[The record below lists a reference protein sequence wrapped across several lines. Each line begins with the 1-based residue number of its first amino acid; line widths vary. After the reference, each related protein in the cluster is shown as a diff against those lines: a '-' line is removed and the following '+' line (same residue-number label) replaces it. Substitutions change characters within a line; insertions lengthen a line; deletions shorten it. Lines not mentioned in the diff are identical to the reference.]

1 MAVIMTGTDYRGRVL
16 DDNTVR
22 LAVTMKGQNAQLVVF
37 EQDKPLRNI
46 IMRLCEDWSLSNHAE
61 YSLQYQDAFIY
72 VTEKNRHELKKGTI
86 LKLTDSPHKAA
97 LDLFNTLRSSDQE
110 ERHQA
115 LKKLTIASSDVAF
128 ATEFIAKKGSGLL
141 LGLVEGGEERGESL
155 GCALSAFLEL
165 MDHSIVSWDL
175 LTAVFVKRVANCAKE
190 SPDPKESSLAPKSM
204 DPVVIKNAEDAAIA
218 KKVINDVIT
227 HKSLSLLEA
236 IVNNC
241 PDLYSTV
248 ADEITFKD
256 IIPHL
261 NTGSQEIKTSC
272 IALINALC
280 LHAPEDNKKAF
291 FDDAL
296 ASKEVRVAILEVVQK
311 NPTGSDMLHQLY
323 VFQQLNFN
331 LLERKMN
338 TKLSANSE
346 NFSKYKECLMD
357 LRRIAFSNETESKKA
372 NYTADYR
379 KLGFQDC
386 ANPSQDFTQSPPG
399 VLALECMHY
408 IATQHRPDYTRH
420 VLENSS
426 RGLEHECPFGRTGIA
441 LTRICCEILNVGEM
455 PDETSQDFYPL
466 FFACDNAFFEF
477 FCICVHRLNK
487 TWKEMRATLQDF
499 DKVMDVVKEQI
510 ERALNEKQFSMI
522 KFRTRLGQLSYNE
535 ILRLR
540 NVERSKKEEWDSQ
553 APPVVALREKIKPEI
568 LDVIKRQRLNF
579 LKEGMQF
586 PKIARGRS
594 TGKFW
599 YCRLSPNNKV
609 LQYGDTED
617 GVVPSI
623 DDPLQNKILVA
634 DIQTLN
640 VGKECYFAKELKNR
654 RGTTVNTCCSIIYDP
669 DNSLDFF
676 FINQPSFDLW
686 IDGINTLIGKEMTSH
701 QTQTDLETLLT
712 MEMKLRLLD
721 TTNITIPTEQPII
734 PPPPSNLNFHFRFE

>member
-1 MAVIMTGTDYRGRVL
+1 MAMIMTGTDYRGRVL

-37 EQDKPLRNI
+37 EQDKPLRSI
-46 IMRLCEDWSLSNHAE
+46 ITMLCQDWSLSNHQD

-86 LKLTDSPHKAA
+86 LKLTDSPQKAA
-97 LDLFNTLRSSDQE
+97 SAIFNQLRLSDQE

-115 LKKLTIASSDVAF
+115 LKKLTLAASDFAF

-155 GCALSAFLEL
+155 GCALSSFLEL
-165 MDHSIVSWDL
+165 MDHGIVSWDL
-175 LTAVFVKRVANCAKE
+175 ITAVFVKRVAGCVKE
-190 SPDPKESSLAPKSM
+190 SPAPKEGTLNPKASI
-204 DPVVIKNAEDAAIA
+204 DPVAIKKAEDAAIA
-218 KKVINDVIT
+218 KKIFDDVIT
-227 HKSLSLLEA
+227 HKALGLLEA

-241 PDLYSTV
+241 TDLYSTV
-248 ADEITFKD
+248 ADEITFRD

-261 NTGSQEIKTSC
+261 NTGNPEIKTSC

-280 LHAPEDNKKAF
+280 LRAPEDRKKKC
-291 FDDAL
+291 DESL

-331 LLERKMN
+331 LLERKMV

-346 NFSKYKECLMD
+346 HFPKYKEYLMD
-357 LRRIAFSNETESKKA
+357 LRRIAFSSESESKRA

-379 KLGFQDC
+379 KLGFEDC
-386 ANPSQDFTQSPPG
+386 ANPSQDFNEAP
-399 VLALECMHY
+399 
-408 IATQHRPDYTRH
+408 H

-426 RGLEHECPFGRTGIA
+426 RGQEHECPFGRTGIV
-441 LTRICCEILNVGEM
+441 LTKICCEILNVGET
-455 PDETSQDFYPL
+455 PDETSQDFFPL
-466 FFACDNAFFEF
+466 FFALDNAFSEF
-477 FCICVHRLNK
+477 FCTCIQRLNK

-510 ERALNEKQFSMI
+510 VRALNDKQSSMI
-522 KFRTRLGQLSYNE
+522 KFKSRLAQLGYNE

-553 APPVVALREKIKPEI
+553 APPVVALREKVKPEI
-568 LDVIKRQRLNF
+568 LDVIRRQRLNF
-579 LKEGMQF
+579 LKEGLQF
-586 PKIARGRS
+586 PKMSRGRS

-609 LQYGDTED
+609 LQYGDTDD
-617 GVVPSI
+617 GVIPNTEDV
-623 DDPLQNKILVA
+623 LFNKILVA
-634 DIQTLN
+634 DIQTMN
-640 VGKECYFAKELKNR
+640 VGKECYFAKDLRTNR
-654 RGTTVNTCCSIIYDP
+654 RGASVITCCSIIYDP

-676 FINQPSFDLW
+676 FINQSSFDMW
-686 IDGINTLIGKEMTSH
+686 TDGINALLGREMTSA
-701 QTQTDLETLLT
+701 QTQTDLETLLS

-721 TTNITIPTEQPII
+721 TTNITIPTEQPPI
-734 PPPPSNLNFHFRFE
+734 PPPPSNLNFHFVFE